1 MGRNSTFQIQVHWPS
16 RAAERSAHP
25 LCTADTGNH
34 SVLLRQAIIVCCRG
48 THNSRR
54 KQPAPFRSGKG
65 AVAGRA
71 ACLMFEAVKKTS
83 TYNPRNASRSGTPL
97 WGLFEKQTY
106 NSGSLA
112 TAAFN
117 KADCWKRRNYR
128 QE

>member
-25 LCTADTGNH
+25 LCTADTANH

-71 ACLMFEAVKKTS
+71 ARLMFEAVKKPLLITPE
-83 TYNPRNASRSGTPL
+83 THHVLARRSGGCLKSRPII
-97 WGLFEKQTY
+97 
-106 NSGSLA
+106 
-112 TAAFN
+112 
-117 KADCWKRRNYR
+117 ADH
-128 QE
+128 